1 MKNYI
6 SSSHR
11 QLCNVLHTHCT
22 SKRFFLLL
30 PCSSIFEAVTSES
43 LLFPAISLVYFVI
56 IRCPVGQWK
65 WLSSPHP
72 PQSKIIDRR
81 WNMRI
86 LPLKPPYDQA
96 RKLLEAMEPLGCKG
110 RNGHN
115 LILGIYFK
123 AGQLV
128 NLCDEE
134 FARKEPGTK

>member
-1 MKNYI
+1 
-6 SSSHR
+6 
-11 QLCNVLHTHCT
+11 
-22 SKRFFLLL
+22 
-30 PCSSIFEAVTSES
+30 
-43 LLFPAISLVYFVI
+43 
-56 IRCPVGQWK
+56 
-65 WLSSPHP
+65 
-72 PQSKIIDRR
+72 
-81 WNMRI
+81 MRI